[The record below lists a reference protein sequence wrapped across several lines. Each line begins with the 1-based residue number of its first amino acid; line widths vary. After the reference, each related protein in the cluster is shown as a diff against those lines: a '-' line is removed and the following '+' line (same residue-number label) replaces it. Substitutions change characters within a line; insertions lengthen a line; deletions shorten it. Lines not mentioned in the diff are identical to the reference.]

1 VGGSTRL
8 VDEHIALLAAAI
20 TLATASRYAS
30 KCYVGWAVSIRQWQR
45 GEDRMNAKI
54 ERVYIGCT
62 FKWYSIGMWQGG
74 NWIILDTDKSRKRLQ
89 TKWEGKGYTV
99 ELDLR

>member
-1 VGGSTRL
+1 
-8 VDEHIALLAAAI
+8 
-20 TLATASRYAS
+20 
-30 KCYVGWAVSIRQWQR
+30 
-45 GEDRMNAKI
+45 MNAKI